1 MGAVQAAVCLVSDFE
16 GVSRMRKSVIAVLS
30 VFALALIALPV
41 AAQTGQSGEEYTAP
55 KAEKVVLLKQDGL
68 AAGSGLEANAIHF
81 KLPPGFK
88 GGRHYHTGDVFVYVL
103 SGSLTV
109 VTDEGTRTINAGELY
124 YEIPGMKMIGE
135 NLSADSSAEL
145 LVIQVGPK
153 GEPIM
158 IKAD

>member
-1 MGAVQAAVCLVSDFE
+1 
-16 GVSRMRKSVIAVLS
+16 MRKSIMAVLS
-30 VFALALIALPV
+30 VFGLVLIAMPD
-41 AAQTGQSGEEYTAP
+41 AAYADQSGEEYTAP

-103 SGSLTV
+103 SGALTIK
-109 VTDEGTRTINAGELY
+109 TDEGTSTINAGEIY
-124 YEIPGMKMIGE
+124 YEIPGMKMVGE
-135 NLSADSSAEL
+135 NLNADSSAEL

-158 IKAD
+158 IKAE

>member
-1 MGAVQAAVCLVSDFE
+1 MP
-16 GVSRMRKSVIAVLS
+16 KSVIAVLS
-30 VFALALIALPV
+30 VFALALTVMPIAV
-41 AAQTGQSGEEYTAP
+41 SADQSGEEYTAP
-55 KAEKVVLLKQDGL
+55 KAEKAVLLKQDGL

-103 SGSLTV
+103 SGSLSIE
-109 VTDEGTRTINAGELY
+109 TDEGTRTINAGEAY

-135 NLSADSSAEL
+135 NLSADSSTEI

-153 GEPIM
+153 GEPM
-158 IKAD
+158 MVKAD

>member
-1 MGAVQAAVCLVSDFE
+1 
-16 GVSRMRKSVIAVLS
+16 MRKSVIAMLS
-30 VFALALIALPV
+30 VFALALIAAPV
-41 AAQTGQSGEEYTAP
+41 GVHGQSGEEYTAP
-55 KAEKVVLLKQDGL
+55 KAEKTALLKQEGL
-68 AAGSGLEANAIHF
+68 AAGSDLEANAIHF

-109 VTDEGTRTINAGELY
+109 ETDEGTRTINAGELY
-124 YEIPGMKMIGE
+124 YEVPGMKMFGE
-135 NLSADSSAEL
+135 NLSADSSTEL